1 MGYGITSLD
10 QIIDKVTLN
19 AKLEEVRAYVEA
31 FGESAEK
38 VEDASVICTPQA
50 FSIDGN
56 ALQEPLAQLS
66 EEMMQQKQDFIN
78 YIDNLEEAANY
89 LYDVQYNE
97 YKEYQ
102 REQERIRK
110 EQEAAR
116 EAARL
121 AAQQTSKHGV

>member
-10 QIIDKVTLN
+10 QIIDKVTLH

-50 FSIDGN
+50 FSVGGN
-56 ALQEPLAQLS
+56 SLQEPLAQLS

-78 YIDNLEEAANY
+78 YLDNLEEAANY

-97 YKEYQ
+97 YIDYQ